1 MTKLRSAVKPTRT
14 RGDRHDVTAR
24 RRYRATSTPPS
35 TPPPSRRT
43 DAVLRPATPTDVI
56 VSRALDQELEWY
68 FAYAES
74 ALHRESVGILP
85 SYAAV
90 RILATEP
97 TDEACRAR
105 AHELA
110 RTVGRCLHGLRGCH
124 ASVLR
129 SAYTPRRWP
138 LAVERTFES
147 VSAIVVRLAFAAD
160 PWPQRSGH
168 HGLEEAVALR
178 LSAALAD
185 PRRVPV
191 AKLRSRA
198 EGMLGRAIVAYAGAR
213 ALEGG
218 ALAVA

>member
-1 MTKLRSAVKPTRT
+1 MTKPRTAVKPTNA
-14 RGDRHDVTAR
+14 RGDRHDVTHLSPAKSTQSP
-24 RRYRATSTPPS
+24 AKTPP
-35 TPPPSRRT
+35 RRT
-43 DAVLRPATPTDVI
+43 DAALHPATPLEVI

-68 FAYAES
+68 HAYAEA
-74 ALHRESVGILP
+74 ALHRDSVGILP
-85 SYAAV
+85 SYAVV

-97 TDEACRAR
+97 TDEACRVR

-110 RTVGRCLHGLRGCH
+110 RTVGRCLHGLRGIH

-129 SAYTPRRWP
+129 AVYTPRRWP

-168 HGLEEAVALR
+168 NGLEDAAALR

-191 AKLRSRA
+191 AKLRARA
-198 EGMLGRAIVAYAGAR
+198 EGMLGRAIVAYASAR

-218 ALAVA
+218 ALAIA

>member
-1 MTKLRSAVKPTRT
+1 MTKPRNAMKPTKT
-14 RGDRHDVTAR
+14 RGDRHDVTAQEHNPMKL
-24 RRYRATSTPPS
+24 TQPSTPPS
-35 TPPPSRRT
+35 PRRT
-43 DAVLRPATPTDVI
+43 DTALRPATSLEVI

-74 ALHRESVGILP
+74 ALHRDSVGILP
-85 SYAAV
+85 SYAVV

-129 SAYTPRRWP
+129 AAYTPRRWP

-178 LSAALAD
+178 LSASLAD

-218 ALAVA
+218 ALGLA

>member
-1 MTKLRSAVKPTRT
+1 MTKAKSAVKPTKT
-14 RGDRHDVTAR
+14 QGDRHDVTAKNLNPLNSTQP
-24 RRYRATSTPPS
+24 ATR
-35 TPPPSRRT
+35 PPSRRT
-43 DAVLRPATPTDVI
+43 DAALRPATPLEII
-56 VSRALDQELEWY
+56 VSRALDQELEWW
-68 FAYAES
+68 FAYAEA
-74 ALHRESVGILP
+74 ALHRDSVGILP
-85 SYAAV
+85 SYAVV

-97 TDEACRAR
+97 TDEACRGR

-110 RTVGRCLHGLRGCH
+110 RTVQRCLHALRGCH

-168 HGLEEAVALR
+168 VGLEEAAALR

-191 AKLRSRA
+191 AKLRARA
-198 EGMLGRAIVAYAGAR
+198 EGMLGRAIVNYAGAR

-218 ALAVA
+218 ALGIA